1 MPREFGNSGL
11 TGFHATKVIAA
22 PNPEAAVQQ
31 SLVVSVEGKADY
43 GSLWNESAP
52 ELQATTVDA
61 LPDAWFPAFSS
72 RMRMSGRMVATFNLL
87 NTVVGGGALSLPFA
101 FKKCGWFVGIVI
113 VIFSAQISSFALGLL
128 CKLARKLSCD
138 SYSEVVRK
146 TMGRRAADLLD
157 LTQFFMLFL
166 VVVAFLIL
174 IRDISADIIEFV
186 CAAMG
191 SEMDLGPQQRNL
203 ALCAISAAMSPLMA
217 QGSLHAL
224 RHVSYVGTASVLLLL
239 FVVAQNAYLVNTS
252 KGLGFW
258 ESVAR
263 GGPRMSARSGPENWV
278 DVFTGLPIILIGEW
292 VAILLAFSFF
302 HRIFASAPNIRR
314 LTLIFTHIPKI
325 KTTALL

>member
-11 TGFHATKVIAA
+11 TGFHATKVISA

-31 SLVVSVEGKADY
+31 SLVVSVESKANY
-43 GSLWNESAP
+43 GSLWDENAP
-52 ELQATTVDA
+52 VELQIAPTVDA

-113 VIFSAQISSFALGLL
+113 VIFSVQISSFALGLL

-174 IRDISADIIEFV
+174 IRDISADIIEFIS
-186 CAAMG
+186 AAMG

-203 ALCAISAAMSPLMA
+203 ALCAISAAMFPLMA

-239 FVVAQNAYLVNTS
+239 FVIAQKAYLVNTS

-263 GGPRMSARSGPENWV
+263 GGPRMAARPGPENWV

-292 VAILLAFSFF
+292 GRFCTPFSSFFF
-302 HRIFASAPNIRR
+302 HRTMQLHQI
-314 LTLIFTHIPKI
+314 
-325 KTTALL
+325 